1 MASEIAGVHDDCVSG
16 RTRCLHCG
24 SYATQRFARVF
35 GDNDND
41 LYACLEC
48 TTMRALRNGEGVCAD

>member
-1 MASEIAGVHDDCVSG
+1 MASKIDGVHDGSTSG
-16 RTRCLHCG
+16 RSRCLKCG
-24 SYATQRFARVF
+24 SYATERFVRVF

-48 TTMRALRNGEGVCAD
+48 TTMRALRDGDGVRPG